1 MGNSGISFRQLTL
14 SELKRKRIFRGT
26 HKTQNPHKGDFD
38 FVAGE
43 RHTTQGKIQL
53 PAFPL
58 EISTSNWEESSFSFK
73 NKSRHPFRLIELP
86 NNSIQS
92 SAGISLIPEIYL
104 D

>member
-1 MGNSGISFRQLTL
+1 LWIYSGVKK
-14 SELKRKRIFRGT
+14 KRSKIFSDS
-26 HKTQNPHKGDFD
+26 PF

-43 RHTTQGKIQL
+43 RHTTQGKIQI

-73 NKSRHPFRLIELP
+73 NKPRHPFRLIELP

-92 SAGISLIPEIYL
+92 SAGISLITEIYL